1 MRIER
6 RITMTAIFNTKFTDS
21 CDRNGQKV
29 EILNVTKTRDGN
41 RYAIKFE
48 DGYVIERV
56 YANELDFEY

>member
-1 MRIER
+1 
-6 RITMTAIFNTKFTDS
+6 MTAIFNTKFTDS

-41 RYAIKFE
+41 RYTIKFE

-56 YANELDFEY
+56 YANELDFGY